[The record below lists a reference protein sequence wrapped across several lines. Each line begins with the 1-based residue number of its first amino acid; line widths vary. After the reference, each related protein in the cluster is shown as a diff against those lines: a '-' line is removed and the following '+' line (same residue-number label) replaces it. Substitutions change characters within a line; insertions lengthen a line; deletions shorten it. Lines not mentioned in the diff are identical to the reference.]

1 MKKQFE
7 KARESNLCGYMA
19 GITICDGEM
28 IWEQNPL
35 PDGDQM
41 LPRHLSFGPP
51 ENFIDPAYSWTPVI
65 VGSLVGMVF
74 ILVFMGFIWR
84 YHQLGMKVHDQFLQK
99 SDAMIALTIAEA
111 KKVDGKYVGCAPD
124 CRKHHKSKPVCLV
137 STF

>member
-41 LPRHLSFGPP
+41 LPQHLSFGPP

-74 ILVFMGFIWR
+74 ILVFMGCIWR
-84 YHQLGMKVHDQFLQK
+84 YHQLGLKF
-99 SDAMIALTIAEA
+99 TINFF
-111 KKVDGKYVGCAPD
+111 KRVMQ
-124 CRKHHKSKPVCLV
+124 
-137 STF
+137 